1 ATKFLSQGKM
11 PTFMFGLGGAALA
24 IYKSAYLENRKKIKG
39 LLISAV
45 VASAVGGITEPI
57 EFIFLFIAP
66 VLYVFHAIMTGL
78 GFMVM
83 GLLKVAIGNTDGN
96 IIDFLVFGVFQGF
109 WTKWFYV
116 IPVGIIWFLIYYFVF
131 KWYIVKY
138 DIPTPGRDNS
148 AQAQEAVDSGDIA
161 GYTAKVMLE
170 ALGGKENI
178 VSLDNCITRLRLVVK
193 DASIIDVEAVKAAGA
208 VNVVK
213 LNDTNVQVIIGPKV
227 QVLKKQ
233 LQKLM

>member
-1 ATKFLSQGKM
+1 M
-11 PTFMFGLGGAALA
+11 
-24 IYKSAYLENRKKIKG
+24 ENVKK
-39 LLISAV
+39 
-45 VASAVGGITEPI
+45 E
-57 EFIFLFIAP
+57 
-66 VLYVFHAIMTGL
+66 
-78 GFMVM
+78 
-83 GLLKVAIGNTDGN
+83 
-96 IIDFLVFGVFQGF
+96 
-109 WTKWFYV
+109 
-116 IPVGIIWFLIYYFVF
+116 
-131 KWYIVKY
+131 
-138 DIPTPGRDNS
+138 IPTSGRDNLG
-148 AQAQEAVDSGDIA
+148 QAKEAVDSGDIA

-193 DASIIDVEAVKAAGA
+193 DANKIDVEAVKAAGA

>member
-1 ATKFLSQGKM
+1 M
-11 PTFMFGLGGAALA
+11 
-24 IYKSAYLENRKKIKG
+24 
-39 LLISAV
+39 
-45 VASAVGGITEPI
+45 
-57 EFIFLFIAP
+57 
-66 VLYVFHAIMTGL
+66 
-78 GFMVM
+78 
-83 GLLKVAIGNTDGN
+83 
-96 IIDFLVFGVFQGF
+96 
-109 WTKWFYV
+109 
-116 IPVGIIWFLIYYFVF
+116 GIIWFLIYYFVF

-138 DIPTPGRDNS
+138 DVPTPGRDNS
-148 AQAQEAVDSGDIA
+148 AQAQGAVESGDIA

-193 DASIIDVEAVKAAGA
+193 DTNKIDIEAVKAAGA